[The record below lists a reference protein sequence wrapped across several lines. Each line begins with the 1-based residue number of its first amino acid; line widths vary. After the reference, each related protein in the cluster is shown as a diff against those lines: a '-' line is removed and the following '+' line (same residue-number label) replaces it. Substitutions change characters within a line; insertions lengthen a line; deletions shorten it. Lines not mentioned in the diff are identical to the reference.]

1 MRLKNPLDMHLH
13 LRDKDMLQ
21 VVAPLSAKHFK
32 AGVIMPNLIPP
43 ITSKEALLSY
53 KERILRACE
62 DFSKNENLAPNSA
75 KNETVAKNLAK
86 SENTIGNSAKSK
98 NSTLN
103 SAQTKNAI
111 KNSQKG
117 ESLTQN
123 SIKRA
128 NTSKNSHQSQKGI
141 DSHNF
146 TPLMTLF
153 YQNYDK
159 AFLESIREELF
170 AIKLYP
176 AGITTNSSG
185 GVRDFDLKHLKPT
198 LEAMSELEIPL
209 LVHGETN
216 DFVLDRE
223 ANFAKIY
230 DKLATSFPKL
240 RIVMEHI
247 TTKALCELLKRH
259 ENLYATITL
268 HHLMLTLD
276 DVMGD
281 KLRPHLFC
289 KPIAKRA
296 EDREALCELAFSG
309 FERVM
314 FGSDSAPHP
323 RNEKE
328 CYGCAAG
335 VFSAPVAISLLAQ
348 LFEENSNEKNLQ
360 RFISDNAIK
369 AHKLEFDKEKI
380 IKLVKKEWI
389 VPQNYGEVVP
399 FFAEKTLKWQVVE

>member
-1 MRLKNPLDMHLH
+1 
-13 LRDKDMLQ
+13 
-21 VVAPLSAKHFK
+21 
-32 AGVIMPNLIPP
+32 
-43 ITSKEALLSY
+43 
-53 KERILRACE
+53 
-62 DFSKNENLAPNSA
+62 
-75 KNETVAKNLAK
+75 
-86 SENTIGNSAKSK
+86 
-98 NSTLN
+98 
-103 SAQTKNAI
+103 
-111 KNSQKG
+111 
-117 ESLTQN
+117 
-123 SIKRA
+123 
-128 NTSKNSHQSQKGI
+128 
-141 DSHNF
+141 
-146 TPLMTLF
+146 MTLF
-153 YQNYDK
+153 YQNYDR
-159 AFLESIREELF
+159 AFLESVKNELF

-176 AGITTNSSG
+176 AGITTNSST
-185 GVRDFDLKHLKPT
+185 GVKDFDLKHLKPT

-230 DKLATSFPKL
+230 EKLATSFPKL

-323 RNEKE
+323 RSEKE
-328 CYGCAAG
+328 CCGCAAG

-360 RFISDNAIK
+360 KFISDNAIK
-369 AHKLEFDKEKI
+369 AHRLEFKEEKI
-380 IKLVKKEWI
+380 IRLVKKEWI
-389 VPQNYGEVVP
+389 VPKNYGEVVP
-399 FFAEKTLKWQVVE
+399 FFAEKTLKWQVEF